1 MITLLSKNRWVHFL
15 SEEWWLSNHHHVC
28 TNYLSVGLTL
38 FMLYM
43 VQYSKREMNYTVF
56 IHTLTVI
63 YIYFPRLSAWHLH
76 HPHFLQL
83 EIKLTPMI
91 LQNRWVGPI
100 CFGVTVKTAV
110 QRVKGEDFTHC

>member
-43 VQYSKREMNYTVF
+43 V
-56 IHTLTVI
+56 VI

-76 HPHFLQL
+76 RPHFLQL